1 MFQRSSPR
9 NLHAVGRV
17 KLLIADS
24 GRVGADQGLQLTHG
38 AGAQVGKNLTCV
50 SVPSLC
56 KNTID
61 LTPPSPSDP
70 AHTFTSA
77 HKHPSPSPHRTRL
90 CSCRDVAL
98 TP

>member
-1 MFQRSSPR
+1 MFQGSSPR
-9 NLHAVGRV
+9 NFHAVGRV
-17 KLLIADS
+17 KLLIADG

-38 AGAQVGKNLTCV
+38 AGAQVGADLWV
-50 SVPSLC
+50 SVLSLG
-56 KNTID
+56 KNTVD

-77 HKHPSPSPHRTRL
+77 LKHPPPSPHRTRL
-90 CSCRDVAL
+90 CSCHDVVL